1 MKRLLTIVFL
11 LFTLISVAQNRIV
24 ETRNAVFW
32 VKYSE
37 ELEQPLQVKY
47 TIACTETVFSRAGLD
62 FFPVS
67 GIKTSDHNDY
77 AGNEWDKGHMAPA
90 ADFACN
96 QEYLKM
102 TFSYLNCALQQEN
115 LNRGVWRFLEVH
127 ERELAKTG
135 EVKVIIDLHFSAK
148 SIKLAS
154 GATVPDGFT
163 KTIIAGKKTEK
174 YYFPNTKPTKKS
186 YTEYSVVNK

>member
-1 MKRLLTIVFL
+1 MKQLLTFVFL
-11 LFTLISVAQNRIV
+11 LVFTFGYSQKNV
-24 ETRNAVFW
+24 EVGNSVFW

-37 ELEQPLQVKY
+37 ALEQPLQVKY
-47 TIACTETVFSRAGLD
+47 TVACTETKFSRSGLD
-62 FFPVS
+62 FFVVTN
-67 GIKTSDHNDY
+67 IKTSDNGDY
-77 AGNEWDKGHMAPA
+77 AANQWDKGHMAPA

-96 QEYLKM
+96 QELLKM

-135 EVKVIIDLHFSAK
+135 TVTITIDLHFSDK
-148 SIKLAS
+148 SIKLPT

-163 KTIIAGKKTEK
+163 KTIVCGNKTEK

-186 YTEYSVVNK
+186 YIEYLITNN